1 MLDLIPKIYD
11 SERQVRLM
19 GEDVTVGL
27 DGQPELVNDL
37 SQARFDIRVD
47 VGPSYTTQRI
57 ESATAMLD
65 YAKSDPAAMP
75 FMRDVFVE
83 QMDWPGARQLA
94 ERLKRTI
101 PPQVLGPD
109 EQGEP
114 VAQMPDPQVVMA
126 QQRMQFDQQ
135 AQQLKLQMEQQKTAQ
150 EMQLEAQTSQ
160 QKLQLEATALERKQ
174 QIADQRLEMERKKFE
189 LEQAALAQ
197 KLQLRAVG

>member
-1 MLDLIPKIYD
+1 
-11 SERQVRLM
+11 M
-19 GEDVTVGL
+19 GHG
-27 DGQPELVNDL
+27 
-37 SQARFDIRVD
+37 RVD
-47 VGPSYTTQRI
+47 AGPSYTTQRI
-57 ESATAMLD
+57 EAATAMLE

-75 FMRDVFVE
+75 FLCDVFVE

-135 AQQLKLQMEQQKTAQ
+135 AQQLKLQMEQQKTAH
-150 EMQLEAQTSQ
+150 MQLEAQTSQ
-160 QKLQLEATALERKQ
+160 QKLQLEATALERKLQ
-174 QIADQRLEMERKKFE
+174 SEALAQQQKMQLEQQKAEHDMQIADQRLEMERKKFE